1 MILKDKRTKRRSTE
15 NYLGDNIE
23 LGNNLIVIN
32 AINIKDNVKKTKIE
46 SIIEKSMEEILDIL
60 LDEME

>member
-60 LDEME
+60 LDEIE

>member
-46 SIIEKSMEEILDIL
+46 AIIEKSMEEILDIL
-60 LDEME
+60 LDEIE